1 MSFKHFYKLLALS
14 LSFFLLC
21 SCNQGGGNG
30 ETPVDPGKQDPV
42 DPDPIDPV
50 EEEKNLEIDSL
61 PLITKYEVDQTLSF
75 EGLKVVDKVKGT
87 EISDYVTSVEEGYVF
102 LESDIGDFK
111 IDVSKEGYESTSF
124 IVKVSASTV
133 IRTLHI
139 NSTPNK
145 TSYKVGEAFSSEGL
159 VVYDE
164 YLNQVT
170 TDYNLSYEEGY
181 VFKDEDIGS
190 KVIYVTKRKY
200 YGASFMVYISE
211 AEPDTPS
218 GEEEVLK
225 KQKEAAIT
233 EITNFYND
241 FNLSLYDDDGVNEL
255 LGYKNDCISNINKA
269 TSKEEIDAALLDAK
283 TKMNNVEQATP
294 ATLTGIEI
302 TQNPTKTSYNTGD
315 ELDLTGLVV
324 KANYSDD
331 SSVVITGYTVDD
343 VDMSSPSESLP
354 VYVRYEGFNDVF
366 YIKIVTKSSG
376 KQTIEIYATNDFH
389 GQIEEQS
396 GRSSLT
402 QLMSY
407 MKDKSDDQSTLL
419 LDQGDTWQGSIYSNY
434 NRGKLITDVMNYV
447 QYDARTVGNHD
458 FDWGVDAIK
467 QNTAIEYNGYRTPV
481 LAANVY
487 DYNFSTKQIGTTQ
500 QSDIGTTTVTYVL
513 ENGVKVGIVGT
524 IGQDQITSITSLY
537 TMEIGFK
544 NHIDIIKEE
553 ATKLRNE
560 GCDIV
565 ISSCHAGQE
574 ELLNNYLADYIDL
587 ALCAHTHQKESTTE
601 DGVLFAQYG
610 AYGQYIGHITLTY
623 DMDTKQVSY
632 NEESI
637 SSYTVSSTS
646 IDSTINKLVN
656 DYNKDCDAEAKEVV
670 ASNVSGY
677 FSKTE
682 EMPNLM
688 CKAMYEQAVSEGYE
702 IDLAYVN
709 QARQYFNL
717 SSWTYA
723 NLYQAFPFDNVVYIV
738 DISYNEMKKQI
749 SSYNSYNNVY
759 RSPSFDGTLTP
770 GQTYRIATIDYLFFH
785 TNSNRYYDYFSDTK
799 GQYVGYLDD
808 NYRII
813 LRNFLRNN
821 GYKTGTLLKADDF
834 SSSLTSFSREFIY

>member
-1 MSFKHFYKLLALS
+1 MKIKKINRIFVS
-14 LSFFLLC
+14 LVSLFLLC
-21 SCNQGGGNG
+21 FCGQGGGSTTPI
-30 ETPVDPGKQDPV
+30 EPDIPVDPGDDPGDDPV
-42 DPDPIDPV
+42 I
-50 EEEKNLEIDSL
+50 EIKALQIASL
-61 PLITKYEVDQTLSF
+61 PIITNYEVEHILSF
-75 EGLKVVDKVKGT
+75 EGLVVVDKVSNE
-87 EISDYVTSVEEGYVF
+87 EIKDYTTSVAEGYVF
-102 LESDIGDFK
+102 VEADIGDFV
-111 IDVSKEGYESTSF
+111 IDITKEGYESTSF
-124 IVKVSASTV
+124 KVKVTASTV
-133 IRTLHI
+133 VRTLHI

-145 TSYKVGEAFSSEGL
+145 TTYQVGEAFSSEGL

-164 YLNQVT
+164 YLKQVT
-170 TDYNLSYEEGY
+170 TDYQLSFEEGY
-181 VFKDEDIGS
+181 VFVKDDIGS
-190 KVIYVTKRKY
+190 KTVFITKNRYYGVSFLIYVK
-200 YGASFMVYISE
+200 E
-211 AEPDTPS
+211 AETPVDPPVDL
-218 GEEEVLK
+218 EEYK
-225 KQKEAAIT
+225 KTAQE
-233 EITNFYND
+233 EITNYFNSY
-241 FNLSLYDDDGVNEL
+241 NLSLYDESGVEQLTN
-255 LGYKNDCISNINKA
+255 YKNECIHDIVNA
-269 TSKEEIDAALLDAK
+269 TSEQEIDNLVATAK
-283 TKMNNVEQATP
+283 ANMQNVETKP
-294 ATLTGIEI
+294 DITLDGIEI
-302 TQNPTKTSYNTGD
+302 VTNPTKTTYNTGD
-315 ELDLTGLVV
+315 TLDLSGLVV
-324 KANYSDD
+324 EAIYSND
-331 SSVVITGYTVDD
+331 VRAVITDYTVDD
-343 VDMSSPSESLP
+343 VDMSSPSESMP
-354 VYVRYEGFNDVF
+354 VNVSYGGFSDTF
-366 YIKIVTKSSG
+366 YIKIQTKSSG
-376 KQTIEIYATNDFH
+376 KQTIEIYVTNDFH

-407 MKDKSDDQSTLL
+407 MKDKSDDQNTLL

-487 DYNFSTKQIGTTQ
+487 DYNFNTKQIGTTQ

-544 NHIDIIKEE
+544 NHIDVIKEE

-574 ELLNNYLADYIDL
+574 DLLNNSLADYIDL

-610 AYGQYIGHITLTY
+610 AYGQYVGHITLTY

-632 NEESI
+632 NEEYI
-637 SSYTVSSTS
+637 SSYTISSTS

-656 DYNKDCDAEAKEVV
+656 DYNKDCDVEAKEVV

-682 EMPNLM
+682 GMPNLM

-709 QARQYFNL
+709 QSRQYFNL

-738 DISYNEMKKQI
+738 DISYNEMKKQV

-821 GYKTGTLLKADDF
+821 GYKTGKLLSSDDF
-834 SSSLTSFSREFIY
+834 SSSLTSFSREFSY